1 MDRSTR
7 IDRNR
12 TGGPTETAPARLR
25 KQRCETCAHYATDE
39 KECRLGPP
47 VLIPIDPQRN
57 GSAWPPTRP
66 EKFCGQYKVIPYDD
80 LYENSP

>member
-1 MDRSTR
+1 MDRKFERLGKSLAA
-7 IDRNR
+7 
-12 TGGPTETAPARLR
+12 ETTTTRLR
-25 KQRCETCAHYATDE
+25 KQRCETCVHYAPDE

-66 EKFCGQYKVIPYDD
+66 EKFCGQYKVIPPEG
-80 LYENSP
+80 LYETDAV